1 MANGTAVR
9 VAPITPELP
18 AANEPFDPQLGGVEG
33 WIDAIVIAL
42 ADMSAQAVREL
53 QAGRLTD
60 KRGCACC
67 RGRSGSASLSLSC
80 AAARRTMVRLGAAA
94 LDEIIAVVGE
104 VASAVRAMN

>member
-1 MANGTAVR
+1 M
-9 VAPITPELP
+9 
-18 AANEPFDPQLGGVEG
+18 
-33 WIDAIVIAL
+33 IAL

-60 KRGCACC
+60 KTRATG
-67 RGRSGSASLSLSC
+67 GDLV
-80 AAARRTMVRLGAAA
+80 ARLCVLQGEIGEREFVAVVRRCTARDGAPLGAAA